1 MEASKKNRNTKF
13 LNQSWYVTSIAS
25 ACNYLATFFNKS
37 NISDVDGIL
46 YNKF

>member
-1 MEASKKNRNTKF
+1 MDQ
-13 LNQSWYVTSIAS
+13 NQYVTSIAS
-25 ACNYLATFFNKS
+25 ACNDLATFFNKS